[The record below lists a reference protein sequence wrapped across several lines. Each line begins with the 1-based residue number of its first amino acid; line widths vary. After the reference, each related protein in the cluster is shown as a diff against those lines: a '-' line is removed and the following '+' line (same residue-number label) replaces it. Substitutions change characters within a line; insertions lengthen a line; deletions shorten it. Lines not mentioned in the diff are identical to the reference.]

1 MAGIDRQGRD
11 SVMTGWDTYINRYPL
26 WSLHEYNGK
35 KIGIAKFTGNSDDRQ
50 LFSDMLTAAEQSG
63 TTQGYCLCFWDDQDG
78 QQIPKGIEPPGSF
91 TFNLKQS
98 YSPAP
103 MAGIGGPASG
113 GDSFLIFLQNERNR
127 LTDRVGELEQENE
140 ELREDL
146 RAIEAE
152 QAQASTGKNM
162 GVIGQI
168 GEAVKNP
175 EFMNMVKDG
184 IYILRKAFEK
194 PAPTQTPAPQAM
206 AGVTV
211 DGQNTPTQRVN
222 AALETLVIYY
232 TAQAGDQAAGL
243 DNFANDME
251 LLARMT
257 ANPLDFNYAISKLR
271 DNFKK

>member
-11 SVMTGWDTYINRYPL
+11 SVMTGWDTYINRYPV

-50 LFSDMLTAAEQSG
+50 LFCDMLTAAEQSG
-63 TTQGYCLCFWDDQDG
+63 TTQGYCLCFWDDTDG
-78 QQIPKGIEPPGSF
+78 QPIPKGIEPPGSF

-103 MAGIGGPASG
+103 MAGISGPTAG
-113 GDSFLIFLQNERNR
+113 GDSFLNFLQTERAR
-127 LTDRVGELEQENE
+127 LADRVGELEQENE
-140 ELREDL
+140 ELREEI
-146 RAIEAE
+146 REIEAE
-152 QAQASTGKNM
+152 QAQAGNGKNM
-162 GVIGQI
+162 GVMGQI

-175 EFMNMVKDG
+175 EFMSMVKDG

-194 PAPTQTPAPQAM
+194 PTPQPQAI

-211 DGQNTPTQRVN
+211 DGQGTPRQRVD
-222 AALETLVIYY
+222 AALETLVSYY
-232 TAQAGDQAAGL
+232 TAQSGDQAAGL
-243 DNFANDME
+243 NNFAGDME
-251 LLARMT
+251 LLAQMT
-257 ANPLDFNYAISKLR
+257 ISPLDFNYAISKLR